1 MIDCKC
7 SFAMTLI
14 TEEFGC
20 ESAQLVT
27 RRAGPDIAC
36 SSEQASDRC
45 QQVYAEFKAIG
56 LPAFDAED
64 DLLKTPASVFTKI
77 QYGGLLGLRKNLNIS
92 KNVTEDENKNID
104 NIYQL
109 LEQAVKRFESC
120 NNIPYQ
126 ELVDSMTSFKIKR
139 KKRTAS

>member
-7 SFAMTLI
+7 CFSITLI
-14 TEEFGC
+14 TEDYSC
-20 ESAQLVT
+20 ENAKLVT

-36 SSEQASDRC
+36 QSDQGSKDC
-45 QQVYAEFKAIG
+45 QRVYEKLKSLG

-77 QYGGLLGLRKNLNIS
+77 QYGGLLGLQRCNTQNETQPVKI
-92 KNVTEDENKNID
+92 E

-109 LEQAVKRFESC
+109 VQQVLLKGQVENESMYQDIVKE
-120 NNIPYQ
+120 
-126 ELVDSMTSFKIKR
+126 MTAYKIKR
-139 KKRTAS
+139 QKKTKRK

>member
-7 SFAMTLI
+7 SFSITLI
-14 TEEFGC
+14 REDFAC
-20 ESAQLVT
+20 EMAQLVT

-36 SSEQASDRC
+36 SSMQGSENC
-45 QQVYAEFKAIG
+45 QQLYADLKDIG

-77 QYGGLLGLRKNLNIS
+77 QFAGLLGLQKIVNHEELLP
-92 KNVTEDENKNID
+92 KKVD

-109 LEQAVKRFESC
+109 VEQVLQGSQDYACLIADMKAYKV
-120 NNIPYQ
+120 
-126 ELVDSMTSFKIKR
+126 KR
-139 KKRTAS
+139 KKRVK

>member
-7 SFAMTLI
+7 SFSITLI
-14 TEEFGC
+14 TEDFKC
-20 ESAQLVT
+20 EKAQLVT

-36 SSEQASDRC
+36 SSEQGSRNC
-45 QQVYAEFKAIG
+45 KQIYTELKNVG

-77 QYGGLLGLRKNLNIS
+77 QFAGLLGLQKEINDDDSLAL
-92 KNVTEDENKNID
+92 KVD

-109 LEQAVKRFESC
+109 VELALQAPQGYKNLANDMTSYKVKR
-120 NNIPYQ
+120 Q
-126 ELVDSMTSFKIKR
+126 KR
-139 KKRTAS
+139 VRK